1 MAASDP
7 LVDAEQ
13 TILCRGERFRMYLD
27 SETIQKRVAEMGRQI
42 SEDYEEKRPILIGV
56 LNGAFMFLADLMRAI
71 TIDCEVDFMKLSSY
85 GAQKV
90 SSGEVKE
97 LKRID
102 ANLEGRHVLV
112 IEDIVDTGL
121 TMRYMLDLL
130 QESDPASVRIVT
142 LLHKPEATEE
152 DVPLDYVAFEIPDRF
167 VIGYGLDY
175 GQLARNLPHI
185 YALDKEE
192 GETE

>member
-42 SEDYEEKRPILIGV
+42 SEEYEGKRPILIGV
-56 LNGAFMFLADLMRAI
+56 LNGAFMFLADLMREIA
-71 TIDCEVDFMKLSSY
+71 IDCEVDFMKLSSY

-97 LKRID
+97 LKKID

-130 QESDPASVRIVT
+130 QEFGPASVRIVT

-152 DVPLDYVAFEIPDRF
+152 DVPLDYVGFEIPDRF

-192 GETE
+192 GKE

>member
-13 TILCRGERFRMYLD
+13 TVLCRGERFRMYLD

-42 SEDYEEKRPILIGV
+42 SEDYEGKRPILIGV